1 MFLKPPVL
9 AGGFFYTLQCLY
21 LFEMKQQNQC
31 LLIAL
36 LLPVFINAQQ
46 QLNTG
51 VVKAKLFYQYRSQGT
66 QMIDEKDDPVQ
77 QTATKIHFVVMEV
90 KGTQAPV
97 VDSLFYFGHYYPCT
111 VSGISNPKW
120 NIGTVKRTGKT
131 AAWKLQPGSSLWMIE
146 FNPTGKPMKYKPAA
160 RIKGKTGRKK
170 FVTTVSAE
178 AELETEQAQ

>member
-1 MFLKPPVL
+1 
-9 AGGFFYTLQCLY
+9 
-21 LFEMKQQNQC
+21 MKQ
-31 LLIAL
+31 LHSLFIFVL
-36 LLPVFINAQQ
+36 LLPCLINAQQ

-51 VVKAKLFYQYRSQGT
+51 IVKAKVFYQYRSQGT
-66 QMIDEKDDPVQ
+66 QMVDEKGEPLQ
-77 QTATKIHFVVMEV
+77 QAATKIHFVVLEV
-90 KGTQAPV
+90 KGTQSPV

-146 FNPTGKPMKYKPAA
+146 FNPTLKPMKYKPAA